1 VYASVGSSELDVR
14 AFYQDRYPAHAF
26 LPQRERKEAK
36 SHVELSLLEGL
47 TDDRRLLDVGC
58 SYGFFLDS
66 ARQRGWTVTG
76 VEPAATPAAHAK
88 GEYGLDVHVGLL
100 EDAGLQA
107 ASYDVVTIRHVLEHV
122 PDPLDTLLQAHRLS
136 ASNGLLLV
144 AVPNFGSLPAR
155 WLGRD
160 WWWIDPPTH
169 LTYFEQYTLANM
181 LERAGFTP
189 LHWETARGDD
199 ERFLFYLLFATN
211 RRLGLVRRL
220 RGFTRDD
227 SPTGE
232 KSGPIARGNR
242 WARVRSLVDAVAP
255 LGRPLGAFLDSRGL
269 GSELLVVARRRPDLR
284 ASPR

>member
-76 VEPAATPAAHAK
+76 VEPAAVPAAHAK
-88 GEYGLDVHVGLL
+88 DKYGLEVHLGVL
-100 EDAGLQA
+100 EDAGLPA
-107 ASYDVVTIRHVLEHV
+107 GSYDVVTIRHVLEHV
-122 PDPLDTLLQAHRLS
+122 PDPLETLRQAHSLT
-136 ASNGLLLV
+136 APNGLVLV
-144 AVPNFGSLPAR
+144 AVPNLGSLPGR

-169 LTYFEQYTLANM
+169 LTYFKQRTLGDM
-181 LERAGFTP
+181 LDRAGFLP

-211 RRLGLVRRL
+211 RRLGLGRRL
-220 RGFTRDD
+220 RGFTHHN
-227 SPTGE
+227 SPAGG
-232 KSGPIARGNR
+232 SGPIARDNR

-269 GSELLVVARRRPDLR
+269 GSELLVVARRR
-284 ASPR
+284 ANQQA

>member
-1 VYASVGSSELDVR
+1 VYASVRSSELDVR
-14 AFYQDRYPAHAF
+14 TFYQDRYPAEAF

-47 TDDRRLLDVGC
+47 TDHRRLLDVGC

-76 VEPAATPAAHAK
+76 VEPAAVPAAHAK
-88 GEYGLDVHVGLL
+88 AEYGLDVHVGVL
-100 EDAGLQA
+100 EDAGLRA
-107 ASYDVVTIRHVLEHV
+107 GSYDVVTIRHVLEHV
-122 PDPLDTLLQAHRLS
+122 PDPLETLRQAHSLT
-136 ASNGLLLV
+136 APNGLLLV
-144 AVPNFGSLPAR
+144 AVPNLGSLPGR

-169 LTYFEQYTLANM
+169 LTYFEQRTLGDM
-181 LERAGFTP
+181 LERAGFVP

-211 RRLGLVRRL
+211 RRLGLGRRL
-220 RGFTRDD
+220 RAFTHHD
-227 SPTGE
+227 SPAGE
-232 KSGPIARGNR
+232 CGPIARDNR
-242 WARVRSLVDAVAP
+242 WTRVRSLVDAVAT

-269 GSELLVVARRRPDLR
+269 GSELLVVARRRADQQ
-284 ASPR
+284 A